1 MTNEVIRRVLDEK
14 RAAKRRAAAEA
25 EARKTAALSLPDVA
39 EAHREYVYA
48 LHESLRYG
56 GADKKSR
63 AKTAYENY
71 TAALAAAGYSES
83 DFEPHTECG
92 LCGDTGIHDGRLCK
106 CVRNEF
112 IRALGVACD
121 LSPEGFALS
130 DFTTEG
136 VHGTQAAE
144 LGKIYAK
151 MTAYAEKFPDV
162 NRNVIVCTGKTG
174 TGKTMLAS
182 ATARTLI
189 RRGHSAIVMSA
200 AEFNSLMLKC
210 HTSPY
215 SEREGL
221 LADVMSAEMLV
232 IDDLGTEPR
241 YNNVTCEYLL
251 LVLDERTSKRLTTVV
266 TTNLSPDRILHV
278 YNERI
283 YSRLFDKRRSLTLAF
298 GGDDLR
304 LK

>member
-1 MTNEVIRRVLDEK
+1 MTDEIIKGVLK
-14 RAAKRRAAAEA
+14 KRRAACRAAEA
-25 EARKTAALSLPDVA
+25 EADDRKRYALSLPEVA
-39 EAHREYVYA
+39 KAHREYVYA

-71 TAALAAAGYSES
+71 TAALSAAGYSES
-83 DFEPHTECG
+83 DFEPRTECG

>member
-71 TAALAAAGYSES
+71 TAALSAAGYSES
-83 DFEPHTECG
+83 DFEPRTECG

-151 MTAYAEKFPDV
+151 MTAYAEKFQD
-162 NRNVIVCTGKTG
+162 
-174 TGKTMLAS
+174 
-182 ATARTLI
+182 
-189 RRGHSAIVMSA
+189 
-200 AEFNSLMLKC
+200 
-210 HTSPY
+210 
-215 SEREGL
+215 
-221 LADVMSAEMLV
+221 
-232 IDDLGTEPR
+232 
-241 YNNVTCEYLL
+241 
-251 LVLDERTSKRLTTVV
+251 
-266 TTNLSPDRILHV
+266 
-278 YNERI
+278 
-283 YSRLFDKRRSLTLAF
+283 
-298 GGDDLR
+298 
-304 LK
+304 

>member
-1 MTNEVIRRVLDEK
+1 
-14 RAAKRRAAAEA
+14 
-25 EARKTAALSLPDVA
+25 
-39 EAHREYVYA
+39 
-48 LHESLRYG
+48 
-56 GADKKSR
+56 
-63 AKTAYENY
+63 
-71 TAALAAAGYSES
+71 
-83 DFEPHTECG
+83 
-92 LCGDTGIHDGRLCK
+92 
-106 CVRNEF
+106 
-112 IRALGVACD
+112 
-121 LSPEGFALS
+121 
-130 DFTTEG
+130 
-136 VHGTQAAE
+136 
-144 LGKIYAK
+144 
-151 MTAYAEKFPDV
+151 
-162 NRNVIVCTGKTG
+162 
-174 TGKTMLAS
+174 MLAS